1 MNKVMLV
8 GRICNDL
15 ELRFTGNNKAVVE
28 FTLATN
34 RPVMRDGE
42 RQADFITCVV
52 FGNQAENLKKYQ
64 SKGSMIGI
72 EGSYRVDRYQDKDGN
87 NRYKNY
93 VLINSVEFLETKK
106 TTVDE
111 PVEVPV
117 EESNPYEEFYSEH
130 QEELDM
136 DSLPF

>member
-1 MNKVMLV
+1 MNRAILV

-15 ELRFTGNNKAVVE
+15 ELRYTNNNKAVVE

-42 RQADFITCVV
+42 RVSDFITCVV
-52 FGNQAENLKKYQ
+52 FGNQAENLQKYQ

-87 NRYKNY
+87 NRYKHY
-93 VLINSVEFLETKK
+93 VLVNTVEFLESKK
-106 TTVDE
+106 TTDTA
-111 PVEVPV
+111 VETPV
-117 EESNPYEEFYSEH
+117 EESNPYEEFHNEH
-130 QEELDM
+130 QEEIDF

>member
-52 FGNQAENLKKYQ
+52 FGTQAENLKKYQ

-117 EESNPYEEFYSEH
+117 EESNPYEEFGQQLEISE
-130 QEELDM
+130 EEL
-136 DSLPF
+136 PF

>member
-93 VLINSVEFLETKK
+93 VLVNSVEFLETKK

-117 EESNPYEEFYSEH
+117 EESNPYEEFGQQLEISE
-130 QEELDM
+130 EEL
-136 DSLPF
+136 PF